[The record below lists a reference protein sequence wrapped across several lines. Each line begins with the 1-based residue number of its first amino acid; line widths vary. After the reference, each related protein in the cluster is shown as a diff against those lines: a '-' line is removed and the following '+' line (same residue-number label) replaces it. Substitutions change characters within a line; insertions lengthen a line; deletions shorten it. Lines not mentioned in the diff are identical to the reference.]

1 MSDIKVYGGAAV
13 PAAMYNKGDFVLNTG
28 VNTTK
33 AGLHEFRDIPG
44 GADLYSF
51 GTIFAMDQKSYG
63 QFLETDGGDYSKAMY
78 RVHHGW
84 NRYYGSHTTFGY
96 GQELIIEHDIDP
108 LHRRVARA
116 FFLIP
121 PSMTLTTPNT
131 LVDANAMYNSYTGV
145 LQLLPSPTVEVI
157 HNIQLPVEHA
167 AYIHLMSADK
177 GYLCKANYYD
187 DEFVVTVSNR
197 LYWFKKIDSV
207 WTFMQAVN
215 STVSLGSLCAMNQE
229 YYVCV
234 SGTTVHVF
242 KKTNDVWAYDKS
254 IGVGGTAIRQICLHE
269 NNVVLGD
276 PVNFLYVLFDPT
288 YNTRQENIL
297 DLELGTSTLF
307 QNSGN
312 FYAYR
317 KSSRFEGQMATVDYE
332 SETYGMYH
340 LLTGNSMFTYLGEAC
355 CLVRMSGVNGA
366 VSIIY
371 QGDTDGGSVFGG
383 GTTDSEWDWQQY
395 NFDNKDFQIISET
408 HVNDPACGGGY
419 IPDYDYNTCVML
431 NYDVSQFM
439 DSRSD
444 GALPVTTFPR
454 YPHLHNR
461 IWDSSDQEMLRVIQD
476 DSFRWERQIRYGVTY
491 DPLLT
496 NSSRFYRRLDFD
508 DQLFFTY
515 STDGS
520 AQVYL
525 AKAVFE
531 GFLGSSGSIATF
543 VFNSQT
549 DIVAVTD
556 MWAETLLVPVGTGLM
571 LTFSDDN
578 VTFYKWSGSAWVVST
593 GASDGADWATT
604 VAALQV
610 TPFPLNTVSTVYVR
624 VEMTT
629 TDNALTPKIFGLELQ
644 AGAVAAEKSK
654 LADSSQISIHFEGAT
669 KTVFTSLMQ
678 SLVLCEA
685 QVSIVAPKYT
695 EALDDHLK

>member
-1 MSDIKVYGGAAV
+1 MTDIKVYGGAAV
-13 PAAMYNKGDFVLNTG
+13 PAAMYSKGDFVLNSG

-44 GADLYSF
+44 GANLISY
-51 GTIFAMDQKSYG
+51 GTLFAMDQKSYG
-63 QFLETDGGDYSKAMY
+63 QFLETDGSDYSKAMY

-96 GQELIIEHDIDP
+96 GQVLTIEHDIDP
-108 LHRRVARA
+108 LHRRIARA
-116 FFLIP
+116 YYVVP
-121 PSMTLTTPNT
+121 PLLTLTLPSIE
-131 LVDANAMYNSYTGV
+131 VDANAMYNSYTGV
-145 LQLLPSPTVEVI
+145 LQLLPGPTVEVI
-157 HNIQLPVEHA
+157 HTIQLPLEHA
-167 AYIHLMSADK
+167 EYIHLMSATK

-187 DEFVVTVSNR
+187 DEFMVTVSNR
-197 LYWFKKIDSV
+197 LYWFKKVDSV

-215 STVSLGSLCAMNQE
+215 STVGLGLLCAMNQE
-229 YYVCV
+229 YFVSV
-234 SGTTVHVF
+234 SGTTVHIF

-254 IGVGGTAIRQICLHE
+254 VNVGGITIRQICMHP

-276 PVNFLYVLFDPT
+276 PINYLQVLFDLT
-288 YNTRQENIL
+288 YNTRQMNVI
-297 DLELGTSTLF
+297 DLELGTSTLY
-307 QNSGN
+307 QSNGN
-312 FYAYR
+312 FFDYR
-317 KSSRFEGQMATVDYE
+317 QSTYFEGQIATVDYE
-332 SETYGMYH
+332 GETYGMYH

-355 CLVRMSGVNGA
+355 CLFKMTGETSGTIV
-366 VSIIY
+366 Y

-395 NFDNKDFQIISET
+395 NFDNKDFQLISET

-419 IPDYDYNTCVML
+419 IPDYDYNVCVML

-439 DSRSD
+439 NSRSD

-461 IWDSSDQEMLRVIQD
+461 LWDSSDQEMLRVIQD
-476 DSFRWERQIRYGVTY
+476 DSFRWAREIKYGVTW

-496 NSSRFYRRLDFD
+496 NTTRFYRRLDFD
-508 DQLFFTY
+508 NSLFFTY

-525 AKAVFE
+525 AKPVFE
-531 GFLGSSGSIATF
+531 GFLGSSGSVATF
-543 VFNSQT
+543 QFNSQV
-549 DIVAVTD
+549 DVVSVTD
-556 MWAETLLVPVGTGLM
+556 MWAETLLVPAGTSLKF
-571 LTFSDDN
+571 TFSDDN
-578 VTFYKWSGSAWVVST
+578 VTFYFWGGSSWVIST
-593 GASDGADWATT
+593 GASDGTDFTTT
-604 VAALQV
+604 VAALQS
-610 TPFPLNTVSTVYVR
+610 TGFPVNTVSTVYVR

-629 TDNALTPKIFGLELQ
+629 TDNALTPKIFGLELEV
-644 AGAVAAEKSK
+644 GAVSDGRGQQ
-654 LADSSQISIHFEGAT
+654 ADSSEIKIHFEGAT

-678 SLVLCEA
+678 SNVLCEA